1 MKPKFNTPLEA
12 LYACRNH
19 WSWLAIT
26 GSDYKPSYEPSND
39 WAFNCACCEYMGY
52 RGNDSNVNGEYVCN
66 YCLLTEYAWNRS
78 WDFEPSPCDTIYNNS
93 IYCNWISADSQKH
106 RIKYALQMV
115 QACNRAI
122 EDILLN
128 SNEEVEE

>member
-1 MKPKFNTPLEA
+1 MNKFNTPLEA

-39 WAFNCACCEYMGY
+39 WIFHCACCEYMSHIGS
-52 RGNDSNVNGEYVCN
+52 GSNFDGEYVCN
-66 YCLLTEYAWNRS
+66 NCPLTGYAWNKTEN
-78 WDFEPSPCDTIYNNS
+78 FETAPCIVNYTNS
-93 IYCNWISADSQKH
+93 IYDNWTGACSKKH
-106 RIKYALQMV
+106 CTKYALQMV

-128 SNEEVEE
+128 SNKEVEE

>member
-1 MKPKFNTPLEA
+1 MSKFNTPLEA

-26 GSDYKPSYEPSND
+26 RSDYKPSYEPSND
-39 WAFNCACCEYMGY
+39 WAFYCACCEYVGHI
-52 RGNDSNVNGEYVCN
+52 GCGSNIDREYVCN
-66 YCLLTEYAWNRS
+66 CCPLTDYAWNRAA
-78 WDFEPSPCDTIYNNS
+78 DFETAPCDNYGTNS
-93 IYCNWISADSQKH
+93 IYKNWIDVEFPELW
-106 RIKYALQMV
+106 RKYALQMV

-128 SNEEVEE
+128 SSEEGK

>member
-1 MKPKFNTPLEA
+1 MSKFNTPLEA

-26 GSDYKPSYEPSND
+26 GSDCKSSYEPSKD
-39 WAFNCACCEYMGY
+39 WFFRCACCKYMDHRDNGF
-52 RGNDSNVNGEYVCN
+52 NVNGEYVCS
-66 YCLLTEYAWNRS
+66 YCPLTGYAWNRAK
-78 WDFEPSPCDTIYNNS
+78 DFETAPCDTAYTNS
-93 IYCNWISADSQKH
+93 IYDNWTGACSKEH
-106 RIKYALQMV
+106 CTKYALQMV

-128 SNEEVEE
+128 SSKEEE